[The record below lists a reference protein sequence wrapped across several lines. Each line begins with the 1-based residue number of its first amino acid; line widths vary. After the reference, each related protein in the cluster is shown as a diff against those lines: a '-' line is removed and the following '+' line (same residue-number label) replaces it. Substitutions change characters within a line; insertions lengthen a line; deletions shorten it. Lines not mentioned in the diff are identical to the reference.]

1 MANGPGRGWHGD
13 SAGHAAA
20 GRIGGQKSG
29 GNLRKIELKQVEQ
42 EAIAVAILPKTANAH
57 KKLAA
62 LADKTHPGQL

>member
-1 MANGPGRGWHGD
+1 MDQAV
-13 SAGHAAA
+13 AGTVTQLVTQQLAALA
-20 GRIGGQKSG
+20 DKKAVAI
-29 GNLRKIELKQVEQ
+29 LRKIELKQVEQ